1 LHAGFVR
8 ERRENEAGSGR
19 GRIRP
24 AAGRA
29 TLKAWLVE
37 QAIDASGLTSKGFGD
52 TKPIDTNS
60 TAEGRA
66 DNRRVEFARIEP

>member
-1 LHAGFVR
+1 
-8 ERRENEAGSGR
+8 
-19 GRIRP
+19 
-24 AAGRA
+24 
-29 TLKAWLVE
+29 LKAWLVE